1 VEIIFHALLLLLG
14 QHLVSAANR
23 NSSEPIRRKNIVK
36 SIRRLYF
43 YLVALISIEIVLWGL
58 VSLLRSIVDQTLSG
72 GADALAQALA
82 LILVGVP
89 IFLIHWLWAQR
100 ASARDEEEK
109 TATIRAAFFYGI
121 LLGTLI
127 PVAQNL
133 LSFIDRS
140 LVQVT
145 GLGVEGAF
153 SSFRNQTLADNLIAI
168 LMNGIVAGYFWNIL
182 RGEWATIPD
191 PLRGENFT
199 DVRRLYRYIWMLYG
213 LLLTVFGAQQILRF
227 LLYIPG
233 DTLGDLG
240 RDVAV
245 NGVALLLVGTP
256 IWAYSWQLIQ
266 ESLADPAEMGST
278 LRLGILYLLA
288 LGGVITVITTAF
300 MVINAILS
308 ALLGQD
314 ILFSE
319 FIRDVGGPISIGVP
333 LGLVWAYYGFWLS
346 RHIEAVGDRVRQA
359 AMKRLYN
366 YVLSLIGLV
375 VAFAGVASLFRFI
388 IDMLLGS
395 GILMTD
401 TTRSTLAASIASIL
415 VGLPLWLIIWRPIQA
430 EALTLDEMGDHAR
443 RSVLRKTYLYLVLFV
458 SVIGGMA
465 TAVGLVYQLIRV
477 VLSGDTGSDFINTV
491 LNLTQLLFLF
501 GIVLVYH
508 LNVLRKDGAFT
519 ADSLAEKQSG
529 YSVLIVDSGNEFVQS
544 VQAALMKLESKAQL
558 TITNP
563 EAKPEGTFNAI
574 LLSGS
579 LAVDAPEWIRS
590 FNGSRIV
597 VQNESKDIVWTADPG
612 QAAQSVQQLAEG
624 QEILRQKT
632 GRSPWMIAIYIFA
645 ALFTL
650 QLLFLLLA
658 LGISL
663 ITR

>member
-1 VEIIFHALLLLLG
+1 
-14 QHLVSAANR
+14 
-23 NSSEPIRRKNIVK
+23 VK

-58 VSLLRSIVDQTLSG
+58 VSLLRSIVDQTISG
-72 GADALAQALA
+72 GADTLAQALA

-100 ASARDEEEK
+100 AAARDEEEK
-109 TATIRAAFFYGI
+109 TAAIRAAFFYAI

-145 GLGVEGAF
+145 GLGTERAF
-153 SSFRNQTLADNLIAI
+153 PAFGQQTLADNLIAI
-168 LMNGIVAGYFWNIL
+168 IMNGVVAAYFWNIL
-182 RGEWATIPD
+182 RIEWGTLSD
-191 PLRGENFT
+191 KDKENFT
-199 DVRRLYRYIWMLYG
+199 EVRRLHRYIWTLYG

-233 DTLGDLG
+233 DVLGNLG
-240 RDVAV
+240 REVAV
-245 NGVALLLVGTP
+245 NGVALLVVGTP
-256 IWAYSWQLIQ
+256 IWAYSWSVIQ
-266 ESLADPAEMGST
+266 DSLADPAEMGST

-300 MVINAILS
+300 MVINTLLS

-314 ILFSE
+314 ISFSE
-319 FIRDVGGPISIGVP
+319 FIRAIGGPISIGVP
-333 LGLVWAYYGFWLS
+333 LGLVWAYYGYWLN
-346 RHIEAVGDRVRQA
+346 RHIEAVGDRVRRA

-366 YVLSLIGLV
+366 YILSLIGLV
-375 VAFAGVASLFRFI
+375 VAFAGVTSLFRFI
-388 IDMLLGS
+388 IDIVIGPGMVL
-395 GILMTD
+395 TD
-401 TTRSTLAASIASIL
+401 TMRSTLSASIASIL
-415 VGLPLWLIIWRPIQA
+415 VGLPLWLMMWRPMQA
-430 EALTLDEMGDHAR
+430 EALTSDEMGDHAR
-443 RSVLRKTYLYLVLFV
+443 RSVLRKTYLYLVLFA

-477 VLSGDTGSDFINTV
+477 VLSGDTASDFVNTV

-501 GIVLVYH
+501 GVVLAYH
-508 LNVLRKDGAFT
+508 LNVLRRDGAFT
-519 ADSLAEKQSG
+519 ADVLAEKQSV

-544 VQAALMKLESKAQL
+544 VKAALMKLGSKVQV
-558 TITNP
+558 TVTNS
-563 EAKPEGTFNAI
+563 EAKPEGNFNAI
-574 LLSGS
+574 LLNGS
-579 LAVDAPEWIRS
+579 VAIDAPEWVRS

-597 VQNESKDIVWTADPG
+597 VQNETKDIIWTGDAV

-624 QEILRQKT
+624 QEIQKQKT
-632 GRSPWMIAIYIFA
+632 GRSPWMIAVYVFA
-645 ALFTL
+645 ALFML

-663 ITR
+663 VAR